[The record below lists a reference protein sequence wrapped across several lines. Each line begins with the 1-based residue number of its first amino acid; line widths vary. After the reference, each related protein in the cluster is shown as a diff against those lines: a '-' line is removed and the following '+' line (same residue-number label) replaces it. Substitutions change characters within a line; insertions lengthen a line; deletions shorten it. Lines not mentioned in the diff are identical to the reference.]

1 MQCSLCH
8 RVAVHRCREACG
20 FIACD
25 HCKERPHTHGTT
37 SANRVLFDE
46 FFRENVGAKLV
57 TTQSY
62 QIDFDQ
68 LNTWVAEVETS
79 NSPPEIAAFAGTF
92 AQHLTHITFY
102 QFRAKL
108 NEAAHE
114 LRHKVEILRPRR
126 TYLIVGRD
134 YRASETWVALLC
146 WSVLR
151 SIVTDVVIDA
161 TQITDWERT
170 VAIYVD
176 DVSYSGGAISDE
188 LEQLATDLTM
198 NSRCFVL
205 VPYLSDAA
213 RDRIKAISP
222 SVKLL
227 HSTNA
232 LKTLSQC
239 LELDGRDSEKILAVL
254 RQPPW
259 LNAYK
264 VRGTH
269 SLVYFDHKFTDPIAA
284 PLVSDLPVV
293 ETDGRI
299 VETFRIINDDQENRP
314 RAVAFYKTIPY
325 TFRGS
330 RLKSEGDLFI
340 ALDSIVTK
348 GKSKLYSM

>member
-1 MQCSLCH
+1 M
-8 RVAVHRCREACG
+8 
-20 FIACD
+20 
-25 HCKERPHTHGTT
+25 
-37 SANRVLFDE
+37 LFDE
-46 FFRENVGAKLV
+46 FFRENTGAKL
-57 TTQSY
+57 TTSESF

-68 LNTWVAEVETS
+68 MNTWVAEVETS
-79 NSPPEIAAFAGTF
+79 GSPPEIVAFAGTF

-114 LRHKVEILRPRR
+114 LRRKVEILRPRR
-126 TYLIVGRD
+126 TYLIVGRN
-134 YRASETWVALLC
+134 YRKSETWVALLC

-176 DVSYSGGAISDE
+176 DVSYTGETISNE
-188 LEQLATDLTM
+188 LEQLAADLTA

-213 RDRIKAISP
+213 RDRIRAISP

-227 HSTNA
+227 HATTA

-254 RQPPW
+254 HQPPW

-269 SLVYFDHKFTDPIAA
+269 SLVYFDHKFTDPVAA

-293 ETDGRI
+293 DTSGRI
-299 VETFRIINDDQENRP
+299 IETFRIINEDQENRP

-330 RLKSEGDLFI
+330 KLKSQGDLFI
-340 ALDSIVTK
+340 ALGSIVSK
-348 GKSKLYSM
+348 SKSKLYSM